1 MGHPL
6 AGRARFLRLNHPTDK
21 ERSSMQPS
29 YNEIRQ
35 AFLAGFQ
42 SIDEG
47 DSFYAGF
54 NAFLESAGC
63 ERRDDISCTCADQ
76 GAHGHLPE
84 CRWVKA

>member
-1 MGHPL
+1 
-6 AGRARFLRLNHPTDK
+6 
-21 ERSSMQPS
+21 MQPT
-29 YNEIRQ
+29 YDEIRE
-35 AFLAGFQ
+35 AFQEGFQ

-54 NAFLESAGC
+54 NSYLESIGC
-63 ERRDDISCTCADQ
+63 VRRDDIPCTCPDH